1 MSFSIPA
8 PSSGVALL
16 ASFGRSWHSH
26 IPFGL
31 LFNFQ
36 GTVRRSFTYSHWERA
51 NGNPK
56 REKYFEFEKP
66 SHLFPLGRAKLS
78 GVFEKIF
85 CFAKDPF
92 THLDKGGRNA
102 HPFPSFFSKI
112 FWEKILPFTYL
123 ELQSQMTPYFTEKM
137 RKYFLSGC
145 WMAYFY
151 LPKISLHL
159 FGIRR
164 LKRTL
169 FLRNIWK
176 VFFKRIFRLKKHLS
190 LIPTG
195 RGQMHTLNPKNFFTP
210 SLIWN
215 WNAKT
220 QPVFKKKFE
229 NRQKICPPE
238 VAGVFVFAWNRQH
251 DLFIINR

>member
-1 MSFSIPA
+1 M
-8 PSSGVALL
+8 PSDICCVFPNVVFYPCPVKRCRRALVVTNFVSL
-16 ASFGRSWHSH
+16 ISVPSTKSSLTPLFLLFPKSLPTFREPLRSSHSH

-102 HPFPSFFSKI
+102 HPFLGFFSKI
-112 FWEKILPFTYL
+112 F
-123 ELQSQMTPYFTEKM
+123 
-137 RKYFLSGC
+137 
-145 WMAYFY
+145 
-151 LPKISLHL
+151 
-159 FGIRR
+159 
-164 LKRTL
+164 
-169 FLRNIWK
+169 
-176 VFFKRIFRLKKHLS
+176 
-190 LIPTG
+190 
-195 RGQMHTLNPKNFFTP
+195 
-210 SLIWN
+210 
-215 WNAKT
+215 
-220 QPVFKKKFE
+220 
-229 NRQKICPPE
+229 
-238 VAGVFVFAWNRQH
+238 
-251 DLFIINR
+251 